1 MHSNYDLLIV
11 GGGMVG
17 ASLACAVAETGLRIG
32 LVEAH
37 AFDSDGHPGYDAR
50 SLALAYGSRLIFEGL
65 GLWQSMAEATPIR
78 HIHISDRGRPG
89 FARIEAKELGVDALG
104 YVAQARLIGAAL
116 MTRLNALDG
125 IDLLCPARLDSVR
138 LNADSADITLY
149 CDDHKREVTAKL
161 LVAADGAQS
170 QVRRQLGIGALRW
183 DYDQSAIIANV
194 SPERPHQNTAFERF
208 TDNGPMA
215 LLPLDHDRCALI
227 CTVPSAATKDLLAL
241 TDEAF
246 IAQLQQRFG
255 DRLGRFLKVGRRQA
269 YPLYMTKSREQIR
282 PRVAIIGNAAQ
293 SLHPLAGQGFN
304 LGLRDVAALAEIL
317 VDATKTGG
325 DIGHPSVLNAYAD
338 WRRWDRRRTIAFTD
352 GLARLFINPLAPLR
366 IARNLGLIAF
376 DMFAPAKRFLARQ
389 TMGLGG
395 KLPRLTR
402 GLPLVHRQPY
412 IAKEQ

>member
-1 MHSNYDLLIV
+1 MHSNYDLLII

-17 ASLACAVAETGLRIG
+17 ASLACAVAESGLRIG

-37 AFDSDGHPGYDAR
+37 AFDSDSHPGYDAR

-65 GLWQSMAEATPIR
+65 GVWQGMAEATPIC

-89 FARIEAKELGVDALG
+89 FARINAKELGFDALG
-104 YVAQARLIGAAL
+104 YVAEARLIGAAL
-116 MTRLNALDG
+116 MTRLNSLNG
-125 IDLLCPARLDSVR
+125 IDLLCPAKLESVE
-138 LNADSADITLY
+138 LYNDAAHITLLCNDQY
-149 CDDHKREVTAKL
+149 FEVTAKL
-161 LVAADGAQS
+161 VVAADGAQS
-170 QVRRQLGIGALRW
+170 QVRRQLGIDALRW

-215 LLPLDHDRCALI
+215 LLPLDHERCALI
-227 CTVPSAATKDLLAL
+227 CTAPTAATKDLLAL

-246 IAQLQQRFG
+246 IRQLQQRFG
-255 DRLGRFLKVGRRQA
+255 ERLGRFLKVGRRQA

-293 SLHPLAGQGFN
+293 TLHPIAGQGFN
-304 LGLRDVAALAEIL
+304 LGLRDVAVLAEII
-317 VDATKTGG
+317 VDATKTGL
-325 DIGHPSVLNAYAD
+325 DIGHSSVLNAYAD

-366 IARNLGLIAF
+366 VARNLGLIVLDLF
-376 DMFAPAKRFLARQ
+376 LPTKRFLAQ
-389 TMGLGG
+389 QAMGLGG

-402 GLPLVHRQPY
+402 GMPLLRQQY
-412 IAKEQ
+412 IAKER